1 VRQQRDQPS
10 MRRGAPAGHLVRAR
24 GQG

>member
-10 MRRGAPAGHLVRAR
+10 VRRDAPAGHLVRAR